1 MWNGDRI
8 MNKPWLAHYPE
19 GVPADI
25 DPETFQSLGQFLE
38 SSFEQHAQNPFSVCM
53 ERWMSF
59 AELGRDSAAMGAW
72 LQQQGLQSD
81 ARIALMLPN
90 IPQFAVTMSG
100 ILRAGFTCVNVNP
113 LYTARELEHQ
123 LNDAGATALIILE
136 NFAHTL
142 QPILDRTKV
151 QVVVVATL
159 GDMLG
164 PVYGRW
170 ITFAVRH
177 LAKLVPAYTLPAT
190 TAEGRPRKLI
200 SFRQALHEGHSLT
213 LKPANTTLD
222 SVAFLQYTG
231 GTTGLSKGAVL
242 THRNVIAAI
251 LQAEA
256 WFSPALKRIGDISKS
271 NSIAALPLYHIFALT
286 LCFLAI
292 RWGSQLT
299 LIPNP
304 RDIPKFV
311 AVLKRR
317 PFHLMPAVNTLFNA
331 LLQNPEFRALDF
343 SALCV
348 SQAGGMAASEG
359 TAKEWQKVTGCA
371 MVEGWG
377 MSETCAI
384 GTNNPINTTDF
395 SGTIGLPLPGIDIAI
410 KDDEGNPVAI
420 GETGEICI
428 RGPNVMTGYYQ
439 QPEENQKAFT
449 ADGFMRTGDIG
460 VMDERGY
467 TRIVDRKKDMI
478 LVSGFNVFPNE
489 LENVISLCPG
499 VLECAAVGVPD
510 DKQGE
515 AIKLFVVKKD
525 PSLTEE
531 TVAAYCRAQLT
542 GYKVPKFIEF
552 KTELPKTNVGK
563 ILRRELRAPH

>member
-1 MWNGDRI
+1 

-190 TAEGRPRKLI
+190 TAEGRP
-200 SFRQALHEGHSLT
+200 
-213 LKPANTTLD
+213 
-222 SVAFLQYTG
+222 
-231 GTTGLSKGAVL
+231 
-242 THRNVIAAI
+242 
-251 LQAEA
+251 
-256 WFSPALKRIGDISKS
+256 
-271 NSIAALPLYHIFALT
+271 
-286 LCFLAI
+286 
-292 RWGSQLT
+292 
-299 LIPNP
+299 
-304 RDIPKFV
+304 
-311 AVLKRR
+311 
-317 PFHLMPAVNTLFNA
+317 
-331 LLQNPEFRALDF
+331 
-343 SALCV
+343 
-348 SQAGGMAASEG
+348 
-359 TAKEWQKVTGCA
+359 
-371 MVEGWG
+371 
-377 MSETCAI
+377 
-384 GTNNPINTTDF
+384 
-395 SGTIGLPLPGIDIAI
+395 
-410 KDDEGNPVAI
+410 
-420 GETGEICI
+420 
-428 RGPNVMTGYYQ
+428 
-439 QPEENQKAFT
+439 EN
-449 ADGFMRTGDIG
+449 
-460 VMDERGY
+460 
-467 TRIVDRKKDMI
+467 
-478 LVSGFNVFPNE
+478 
-489 LENVISLCPG
+489 
-499 VLECAAVGVPD
+499 
-510 DKQGE
+510 
-515 AIKLFVVKKD
+515 
-525 PSLTEE
+525 
-531 TVAAYCRAQLT
+531 
-542 GYKVPKFIEF
+542 
-552 KTELPKTNVGK
+552 
-563 ILRRELRAPH
+563 